1 MLTLSDKILI
11 GTLLLLSSL
20 GFFGLAAFR
29 GAGRTVVVEQDGEVL
44 ARRSIADEDTLR
56 IPGPLGVTTIRIAK
70 GKARVLAAPCPHQLC
85 VKTGAIS
92 NAGAM
97 VVCVPNRVVL
107 RIEGHSKNEVDAVT
121 R

>member
-11 GTLLLLSSL
+11 GVLLLLSGLSFL
-20 GFFGLAAFR
+20 ALAAFR
-29 GAGRTVVVEQDGEVL
+29 GAGQTVVVEQDGKVM
-44 ARRSIADEDTLR
+44 ARRSIAVEDTLR
-56 IPGPLGVTTIRIAK
+56 IEGPLGVTTIQIA
-70 GKARVLAAPCPHQLC
+70 GGRARVLDAPCPQQLC

-97 VVCVPNRVVL
+97 VVCVPNRVVV
-107 RIEGHSKNEVDAVT
+107 RVEGHSKDGVDAVT

>member
-11 GTLLLLSSL
+11 GALLLLSSL
-20 GFFGLAAFR
+20 SFLALVAFR

-44 ARRSIADEDTLR
+44 ARCSIAVVDTLR
-56 IPGPLGVTTIRIAK
+56 IAGPLGVTTIQIAE
-70 GKARVLAAPCPHQLC
+70 GRARVLDAPCPHQLC

-92 NAGAM
+92 KAGAM
-97 VVCVPNRVVL
+97 VVCVPNRVVV
-107 RIEGHSKNEVDAVT
+107 RIEGHSKDGVDAVT

>member
-11 GTLLLLSSL
+11 GALLLLSSL
-20 GFFGLAAFR
+20 SFFGLAAFR
-29 GAGRTVVVEQDGEVL
+29 DDGQTVVVEQDGMVI

-56 IPGPLGVTTIRIAK
+56 IAGPLGVTTIQIAE
-70 GKARVLAAPCPHQLC
+70 GRARVLDAPCPHQLC

-107 RIEGHSKNEVDAVT
+107 RIEEHSKDEVDAVT